1 MNNKPDIAELHNKF
15 NEVISDSPNLAINNK
30 AKFPYEFLA
39 SVDRGWIPCDIL
51 EVDTNNELIKII
63 FPHPDADG
71 WSDITGAAGR
81 YDDVVEMWRVRLRED

>member
-39 SVDRGWIPCDIL
+39 SVDR
-51 EVDTNNELIKII
+51 
-63 FPHPDADG
+63 
-71 WSDITGAAGR
+71 
-81 YDDVVEMWRVRLRED
+81 